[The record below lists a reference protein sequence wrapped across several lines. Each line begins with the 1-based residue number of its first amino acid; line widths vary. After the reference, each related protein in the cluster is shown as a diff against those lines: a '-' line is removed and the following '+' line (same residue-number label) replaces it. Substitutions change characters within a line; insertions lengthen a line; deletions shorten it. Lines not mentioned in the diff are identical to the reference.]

1 MYIGFNL
8 ELEDDI
14 LSTENK
20 QVGSSIYAE
29 VKEKIQ
35 QQLDS
40 YISPDGSIDGTKM
53 REDWFPQVNAD
64 VFISHSHVDEEK
76 AIALAGWLKGKFG
89 LTAFIDSCIWGY
101 AGDLLKEIDN
111 KYSWNE
117 QSKTYNYTIRNYTTS
132 HVHMML
138 ASALT
143 MMINN
148 TECIFFMNT
157 PSSVKT
163 KDAVHKTASPW
174 IYHELSMTNLIQK
187 KSPQQHR
194 KALTKGLYKY
204 AESKQLN
211 ILYDVNL
218 NNLINLNSNDLQEW
232 SSNHQLKT
240 MEALFKFNLEAHP
253 LDVLYEQKNAIKTIG
268 GSILNG

>member
-1 MYIGFNL
+1 MYVGFNL
-8 ELEDDI
+8 ELKNEI
-14 LSTENK
+14 LSETNK
-20 QVGSSIYAE
+20 QKGFSIYTE
-29 VKEKIQ
+29 LKDKVQ

-53 REDWFPQVNAD
+53 REGWFPQVDAD
-64 VFISHSHVDEEK
+64 VFISHSHKDEEK
-76 AIALAGWLKGKFG
+76 AIALAGWLQDKFG

-101 AGDLLKEIDN
+101 AGDLLKEID
-111 KYSWNE
+111 KKFSWNE
-117 QSKTYNYTIRNYTTS
+117 QSKTYNYNVRNYTTS

-143 MMINN
+143 MMMDK

-163 KDAVHKTASPW
+163 EDVVHKTASPW
-174 IYHELSMTNLIQK
+174 IYHELTMTHIIQK

-194 KALTKGLYKY
+194 KELMKGLYKY
-204 AESKQLN
+204 AESNQLN

-218 NNLINLNSNDLQEW
+218 NNLISLNAKDLLEW
-232 SSNHQLKT
+232 TSKHSQKT
-240 MEALFKFNLEAHP
+240 METLLKFHLQTHP
-253 LDVLYEQKNAIKTIG
+253 LDVLYEQKEAVKT
-268 GSILNG
+268 N